1 MAMSV
6 GGDGLGTT
14 VQSYG
19 TSFRQYHWHTLA
31 RVESFQRLLH
41 EVALLRRA
49 RCLCREH
56 SDSKFGSSFKEVVT
70 AANPASGVSSIQG
83 SEMSTDELL
92 QLKTE
97 CYKWWRL
104 VREDFDR
111 CAERCPHGMPIES
124 CVDDQCARL
133 VLAASNAELVECDAQ
148 VRREREASGLSNDML
163 LGHIGASVAGVELD
177 MQDFAMAAF
186 HLVYRAIL
194 LRAPARP
201 VVPKIYKPI
210 AVRLVNPIDPLLEE
224 EETARR
230 REAKSKARNSGLK
243 LVIGVPCRPL
253 YAHLHLRAAQY
264 SLQRR
269 LAQGFIMVQGGSRS
283 RCFHLLA
290 PNSTN
295 YILSLSLSLSP
306 PLSHYSGWTNGH
318 RTGQVHG
325 RARAKLHRPRPLS
338 AAAGAGARS
347 PGVREDTLAGALQ
360 PPLGSLQ
367 LRARPSA
374 PPHVV
379 EIRLALL
386 LGASP
391 LSSFGILACPFPRG
405 IVWIE
410 STLDSAFS

>member
-1 MAMSV
+1 MSL

-253 YAHLHLRAAQY
+253 YSHLHLRAAQY

-269 LAQGFIMVQGGSRS
+269 LAQGFLMVQGGSRS

-295 YILSLSLSLSP
+295 HIHTLLLSLSLSLIIAAGLTGTGLARCMDELERNSTGPARSLP
-306 PLSHYSGWTNGH
+306 PLVLVRGPPGSGRTRLLAHFSLHSARCSSERDLVRHLTSSKFASHYSS
-318 RTGQVHG
+318 
-325 RARAKLHRPRPLS
+325 ARLPFRVSGYSRVPSH
-338 AAAGAGARS
+338 AA
-347 PGVREDTLAGALQ
+347 
-360 PPLGSLQ
+360 
-367 LRARPSA
+367 
-374 PPHVV
+374 
-379 EIRLALL
+379 
-386 LGASP
+386 
-391 LSSFGILACPFPRG
+391 
-405 IVWIE
+405 
-410 STLDSAFS
+410 